1 MEQAKNLE
9 YEFVEKIKQEL
20 KKKKIPQKKISKKMG
35 VSPPTVSAW
44 LAHANKMNLQQF
56 IEIMIIFKIP
66 IEHIFNF
73 GGDVV
78 MGLLEDNIKYNTT
91 QKNTNLSNDNT
102 RNYYQ
107 GKIDALEHIKFL
119 LNEKGC
125 DNNG

>member
-9 YEFVEKIKQEL
+9 YEFVEKIKHEL
-20 KKKKIPQKKISKKMG
+20 KKKKISQKNLSKKMG
-35 VSPPTVSAW
+35 VSPCTVSMW
-44 LAHANKMNLQQF
+44 LTHDNKMNLGQF
-56 IEIMIIFKIP
+56 IQIMLIFKIP

-73 GGDVV
+73 DGVVV
-78 MGLLEDNIKYNTT
+78 MGLLEDNIKYNVM
-91 QKNTNLSNDNT
+91 QKNKNLSNDNT

-107 GKIDALEHIKFL
+107 GKIDALEYIKFL